1 MKKVVVIIL
10 AFCAIALNN
19 KALAQFQGVDSQGRL
34 VITSAVPFLR
44 VNPDGRSGA
53 MGDVGMGLSADANAV
68 FSNTARMAFME
79 TDYGVSLTFVPWLR
93 GIATDVYM
101 ADLVGYYNIKKKQT
115 ISTSL
120 RYFSLG
126 QIQFTDINGA
136 ELNSVRP
143 VEMAFDINYARQLTN
158 RFGLAVGLRYINS
171 NLGSTDTDRFVSQA
185 AGADISMFHTNPL
198 KTKKIEGAK
207 INWGLAITNIG
218 SKMSYS
224 ANALNKD
231 FIPANLA
238 LGVGAEIQID
248 KFNKVGIYTDINKLL
263 IPTPVSP
270 TLEDGTTTNPDYD
283 NDANGIADYKEKSSI
298 GGLFSSFG
306 DAPGGFKEEMAEIT
320 IGVGAEYTY
329 NDMFM
334 VRAGYFYENP
344 TKGARK
350 FLSAGVGL
358 KYSVAQLNFAYIIPT
373 SAQRNP
379 LDNTMRF
386 TLLFDFVKGGKGGTV
401 PAAPTTTN

>member
-1 MKKVVVIIL
+1 MKRIITGIL
-10 AFCAIALNN
+10 VTCIMALSGS
-19 KALAQFQGVDSQGRL
+19 AYAQFQGVDTQGRL

-53 MGDVGMGLSADANAV
+53 MGDVGMALSPDANAV
-68 FSNTARMAFME
+68 FSNSARMAFME
-79 TDYGVSLTFVPWLR
+79 HDFGVSLTFVPWLR

-115 ISTSL
+115 LATSL

-143 VEMAFDINYARQLTN
+143 VELAFDLNYARALTD
-158 RFGLAVGLRYINS
+158 RFGLAIGLRYINS
-171 NLGSTDTDRFVSQA
+171 NLGSTDQDRFVSQA
-185 AGADISMFHTNPL
+185 ASADVSMFHTNPINV
-198 KTKKIEGAK
+198 KKLAGAK
-207 INWGLAITNIG
+207 INWGLALTNIG

-231 FIPANLA
+231 FIPANFA
-238 LGVGAEIQID
+238 IGIGAEIEID
-248 KFNKVGIYTDINKLL
+248 EFNKFGIYTDVNKLL
-263 IPTPVSP
+263 IPTPVSEF
-270 TLEDGTTTNPDYD
+270 LEDGSPNPDYD
-283 NDANGIADYKEKSSI
+283 NDGEPGIADYKEKSSI
-298 GGLFSSFG
+298 GALFSSFA
-306 DAPGGFKEEMAEIT
+306 DAPGGFQEELAEFT
-320 IGVGAEYTY
+320 VGVGAEYTY
-329 NDMFM
+329 NDLFM
-334 VRAGYFYENP
+334 LRAGYFYENP

-350 FLSAGVGL
+350 FLTAGMGL
-358 KYSVAQLNFAYIIPT
+358 KYSVFKMNFAYTIPT

-386 TLLFDFVKGGKGGTV
+386 TLLFDFDKSGGASSTPV
-401 PAAPTTTN
+401 IPQSN

>member
-1 MKKVVVIIL
+1 MKKIIGL
-10 AFCAIALNN
+10 AFVLIAVGFQSTI
-19 KALAQFQGVDSQGRL
+19 KAQFQGVDTQGRL

-53 MGDVGMGLSADANAV
+53 MGDVGMALSPDANAV
-68 FSNTARMAFME
+68 FSNSARLAFMDH
-79 TDYGVSLTFVPWLR
+79 DYGVSLTFVPWLR

-101 ADLVGYYNIKKKQT
+101 ADLVGYYNIKRKQT
-115 ISTSL
+115 LAASL

-143 VEMAFDINYARQLTN
+143 VEMAFDLNYARALTD

-171 NLGSTDTDRFVSQA
+171 NLGSTDQDRFISQA
-185 AGADISMFHTNPL
+185 AAADLSMFQTNPL
-198 KTKKIEGAK
+198 KVKKLEAVK
-207 INWGLAITNIG
+207 INWGLALTNIG
-218 SKMSYS
+218 TKMSYS

-231 FIPANLA
+231 FIPANFA
-238 LGVGAEIQID
+238 LGIGCEIQID
-248 KFNKVGIYTDINKLL
+248 EYNKFGIYTDVNKLL
-263 IPTPVSP
+263 IPTPVP
-270 TLEDGTTTNPDYD
+270 EFLENGDPNPDYD
-283 NDANGIADYKEKSSI
+283 KEGEPGIADYKERSSI
-298 GGLFSSFG
+298 GALFSSFA
-306 DAPGGFKEEMAEIT
+306 DAPGGFSEEMAEFT

-329 NDMFM
+329 NDLFM

-358 KYSVAQLNFAYIIPT
+358 KYSVFQMNFAYVIPT
-373 SAQRNP
+373 TAQRNP

-386 TLLFDFVKGGKGGTV
+386 TLLFDFDRAGPVSNDPIIPV
-401 PAAPTTTN
+401 TN

>member
-1 MKKVVVIIL
+1 MKKLVLVVLAIVSFVIDSKL
-10 AFCAIALNN
+10 Y
-19 KALAQFQGVDSQGRL
+19 AQLQGVDSQGRL

-53 MGDVGMGLSADANAV
+53 MGDVGMALSPDANAV

-93 GIATDVYM
+93 GIANDVYM

-115 ISTSL
+115 IAASL

-126 QIQFTDINGA
+126 QIQFTDINGT

-143 VEMAFDINYARQLTN
+143 VELAFDLNYARQLTD
-158 RFGLAVGLRYINS
+158 RFGLAIGLRYINS

-185 AGADISMFHTNPL
+185 AGADISMFHTNPI
-198 KTKKIEGAK
+198 KTKKLEGAK

-231 FIPANLA
+231 FIPANFA

-248 KFNKVGIYTDINKLL
+248 EYNKFGIYTDVNKLL
-263 IPTPVSP
+263 IPTPVSQD
-270 TLEDGTTTNPDYD
+270 LEDGTTNPDYD
-283 NDANGIADYKEKSSI
+283 ADNNGLADYKEKSSI

-306 DAPGGFKEEMAEIT
+306 DAPGGFQEEMAEFT
-320 IGVGAEYTY
+320 IGIGAEYTY
-329 NDMFM
+329 NDLFM
-334 VRAGYFYENP
+334 LRAGYFYENP

-358 KYSVAQLNFAYIIPT
+358 KYSVAQLNFAYVIPT
-373 SAQRNP
+373 TAQRNP

-386 TLLFDFVKGGKGGTV
+386 TLLFDFVKGGGGGTA
-401 PAAPTTTN
+401 PAAIPQN

>member
-1 MKKVVVIIL
+1 MKRIIGIVIIL
-10 AFCAIALNN
+10 CAMTLQSQ
-19 KALAQFQGVDSQGRL
+19 LYAQFQGVEQGRL

-53 MGDVGMGLSADANAV
+53 MGDVGMALSPDANAV

-79 TDYGVSLTFVPWLR
+79 HDFGVSVTFVPWLR

-101 ADLVGYYNIKKKQT
+101 ADLVGYYNIKRKQT
-115 ISTSL
+115 IAASL

-143 VEMAFDINYARQLTN
+143 VELAFDLNYARALTD

-171 NLGSTDTDRFVSQA
+171 NLGSTDQDRFVSQA
-185 AGADISMFHTNPL
+185 AAADLSMFHTNPL
-198 KTKKIEGAK
+198 KVKKLESVK
-207 INWGLAITNIG
+207 INWGLALTNIG
-218 SKMSYS
+218 TKMSYS

-231 FIPANLA
+231 FIPANFA
-238 LGVGAEIQID
+238 LGVGTEIEID
-248 KFNKVGIYTDINKLL
+248 EFNKVGIYTDINKLL
-263 IPTPVSP
+263 IPTPVSA
-270 TLEDGTTTNPDYD
+270 TEEDGVTTNASYD
-283 NDANGIADYKEKSSI
+283 EDGNGIADYKEKSSI

-306 DAPGGFKEEMAEIT
+306 DAPGGFKEEMAEFT
-320 IGVGAEYTY
+320 IGVGAEYSY
-329 NDMFM
+329 NDLFM
-334 VRAGYFYENP
+334 LRMGYFYENP

-350 FLSAGVGL
+350 FLTAGVGL
-358 KYSVAQLNFAYIIPT
+358 KYSVFQMNFAYVIPT

-386 TLLFDFVKGGKGGTV
+386 TLLFDFDKSGGS
-401 PAAPTTTN
+401 AEAPVIPQIR

>member
-1 MKKVVVIIL
+1 MRKIITIGIVICL
-10 AFCAIALNN
+10 MAIAYN
-19 KALAQFQGVDSQGRL
+19 AQAQIGESDGDRL

-44 VNPDGRSGA
+44 VNPDGRTGA
-53 MGDVGMGLSADANAV
+53 MGDVGMAVGADANAV
-68 FSNTARMAFME
+68 FTNSSRLAFIE
-79 TDYGVSLTFVPWLR
+79 KDYGFSITFVPWLR

-115 ISTSL
+115 LATSL

-143 VEMAFDINYARQLTN
+143 VELAFDLNYARKLTK
-158 RFGLAVGLRYINS
+158 RFGLAIGLRYINS
-171 NLGSTDTDRFVSQA
+171 NLGSTDTDRFVSHA
-185 AGADISMFHTNPL
+185 AGADISMFHTNPI
-198 KTKKIEGAK
+198 KTKKLEGLN
-207 INWGLAITNIG
+207 INWGLALTNIG

-231 FIPANLA
+231 FIPANFA
-238 LGVGAEIQID
+238 LGVGAEIKID
-248 KFNKVGIYTDINKLL
+248 EFNKVGIYTDINKLL
-263 IPTPVSP
+263 IPTPVKQ
-270 TLEDGTTTNPDYD
+270 TLSDGNPNPDWD
-283 NDANGIADYKEKSSI
+283 SDGNSIADYKEKSSI
-298 GGLFSSFG
+298 GALFTSFG
-306 DAPGGFKEEMAEIT
+306 DAPGGFKEEMAEFT

-329 NDMFM
+329 NDLFM

-350 FLSAGVGL
+350 FLSAGAGL
-358 KYSVAQLNFAYIIPT
+358 KYSVAQLNFAYVIPT
-373 SAQRNP
+373 SSQRNP

-386 TLLFDFVKGGKGGTV
+386 TLLFDFAKGGGKV
-401 PAAPTTTN
+401 PVEPTAE